1 MMCEVWKYMC
11 WQAGHPIIAIG
22 PETSTEDM
30 YMFRREDY
38 FIIDCY
44 QDVKWV
50 SMRITKN
57 CGNPSFYSPVTHVHT
72 MYLL

>member
-1 MMCEVWKYMC
+1 MVPRQKYKKKISYCDCPSLHFVFWNALMMCEVWKYIC

-38 FIIDCY
+38 FY
-44 QDVKWV
+44 YW
-50 SMRITKN
+50 
-57 CGNPSFYSPVTHVHT
+57 
-72 MYLL
+72 